1 MVNKHS
7 ASLEMLS
14 YLKSYAAKRAER
26 KGTESIAA
34 PKSYESLSY
43 EEKIKRLERKL
54 ERLQAQKKADILALA
69 DGIVPKKDNAF
80 EALKRLA
87 A

>member
-1 MVNKHS
+1 MPNKHS

-14 YLKSYAAKRAER
+14 YLKSYAAKRAAR

-54 ERLQAQKKADILALA
+54 ERLEAQKKEALLSLA
-69 DGIVPKKDNAF
+69 DEIAPKRDKAF
-80 EALKRLA
+80 EVLKRLA